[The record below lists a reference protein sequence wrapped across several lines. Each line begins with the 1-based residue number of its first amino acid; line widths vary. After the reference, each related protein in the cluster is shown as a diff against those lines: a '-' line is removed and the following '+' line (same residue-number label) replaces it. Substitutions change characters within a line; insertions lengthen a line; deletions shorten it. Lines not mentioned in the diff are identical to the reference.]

1 MFFILTGHYYY
12 IQKIMDQPNNLGL
25 EQQFKLTV
33 VRNKLVKLS
42 THDSRSYLHL
52 TLQYML
58 IKDNIIKFLVK
69 RQRII

>member
-1 MFFILTGHYYY
+1 MN
-12 IQKIMDQPNNLGL
+12 QPNNLSL

-33 VRNKLVKLS
+33 IRKKLIDLS
-42 THDSRSYLHL
+42 TDESKSYLNL

-69 RQRII
+69 NQRIM

>member
-1 MFFILTGHYYY
+1 MN
-12 IQKIMDQPNNLGL
+12 QPNNLSL

-33 VRNKLVKLS
+33 IRNKLIELS
-42 THDSRSYLHL
+42 ADESKSYLNL

-69 RQRII
+69 NQRIT

>member
-1 MFFILTGHYYY
+1 
-12 IQKIMDQPNNLGL
+12 MDQPNNLSL

-33 VRNKLVKLS
+33 IRNKLVKLN
-42 THDSRSYLHL
+42 THESRSYLHL

-58 IKDNIIKFLVK
+58 IKENIIKFLVK

>member
-1 MFFILTGHYYY
+1 MN
-12 IQKIMDQPNNLGL
+12 QPNNLSL

-33 VRNKLVKLS
+33 IRNQIIELK
-42 THDSRSYLHL
+42 THESRSYLNL

-69 RQRII
+69 NQRII

>member
-1 MFFILTGHYYY
+1 
-12 IQKIMDQPNNLGL
+12 MDQPNNLSL

-33 VRNKLVKLS
+33 IRNKLVKLN
-42 THDSRSYLHL
+42 THESRSYLRL

-58 IKDNIIKFLVK
+58 IKENIIKFLVK

>member
-1 MFFILTGHYYY
+1 MN
-12 IQKIMDQPNNLGL
+12 QPNNLSL

-33 VRNKLVKLS
+33 IRNQLIALRP
-42 THDSRSYLHL
+42 HESRSYLNL

-69 RQRII
+69 NQRII